1 MPKLDEA
8 IKLHDQIADSYKD
21 TVPDCDEAQKHRQ
34 LAKWLKEL
42 KAYRK
47 MYHEQHQDD
56 YLR

>member
-1 MPKLDEA
+1 MSKLDDA
-8 IKLHDQIADSYKD
+8 IKHHEQVADSYND
-21 TVPDCDEAQKHRQ
+21 TVPDCDIAHEHRQ

-42 KAYRK
+42 KAYRA